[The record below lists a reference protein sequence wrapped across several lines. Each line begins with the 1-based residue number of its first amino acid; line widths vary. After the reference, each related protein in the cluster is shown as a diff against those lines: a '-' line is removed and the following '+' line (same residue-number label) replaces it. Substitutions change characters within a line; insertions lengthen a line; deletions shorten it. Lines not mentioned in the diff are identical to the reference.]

1 MKTKEMLN
9 GEVDMLVNRDE
20 KNDPKTVR
28 TVHPDTWDE
37 IYTIW
42 SEPTN
47 SWWDRRAKK
56 NSK

>member
-20 KNDPKTVR
+20 KKEVTTVR
-28 TVHPDTWDE
+28 TTHPDTWKE

-42 SEPTN
+42 SEPKN
-47 SWWDRRAKK
+47 SWWDRDSKK
-56 NSK
+56 